1 MALEIARWDQS
12 IITFATKSK
21 WQLEET
27 RTSEK
32 DVKQCFKVKR
42 SRFTQYGKS
51 ISIQQI
57 HQEET
62 HRDRLRSELTQADI
76 LGLF

>member
-1 MALEIARWDQS
+1 MALVIARWDQS

-32 DVKQCFKVKR
+32 DVKQCFEIKR

-51 ISIQQI
+51 ISIEQI
-57 HQEET
+57 HPEEK
-62 HRDRLRSELTQADI
+62 HRDRLRSELTKVDT